1 MRRVVAVIAVVMV
14 ALTIV
19 GTAQVGPVDSSAQR
33 KVITRVA
40 PVYPELAR
48 KLHMQ
53 GVVKVEAVVRT
64 NGTVKETRVLGGN
77 PVLVEP
83 ARDAVRKWKF
93 EPGPSETTELVQL
106 KFAPE

>member
-33 KVITRVA
+33 KVIARVA